1 MIIVQAIL
9 IILVFDSLK
18 IERTSVN
25 KIQWDNRCFLYYLLY
40 KNNNN
45 SCKHNNL
52 FINNNV
58 VKDTKNPRDL
68 NQKTE
73 KKIMKTIQ

>member
-1 MIIVQAIL
+1 MGQQMLSIL
-9 IILVFDSLK
+9 SF
-18 IERTSVN
+18 
-25 KIQWDNRCFLYYLLY
+25 IQ
-40 KNNNN
+40 KNNNT

-52 FINNNV
+52 FINNNA

-73 KKIMKTIQ
+73 KK